1 MLEIFVAGNTP
12 PCAVLFTAGKW
23 FEPIEIDLI
32 VGESPQA
39 TAVVVGGAGG
49 IAVGHDGVDQQS
61 PRSVMESYRRASA
74 RAASPQLFPWPV

>member
-1 MLEIFVAGNTP
+1 VRPWFYLRSARSLGQIAPVLEIFVAGNTP

-39 TAVVVGGAGG
+39 TTAVVGGAGG
-49 IAVGHDGVDQQS
+49 IAVG
-61 PRSVMESYRRASA
+61 
-74 RAASPQLFPWPV
+74 